1 MRARQPEKA
10 EATLDEMLARG
21 LQPNVIFF
29 STIVTG
35 WCITGQM
42 DRAVKVLD
50 KMRATGVRPVP
61 DVFAILIRGYMQAEL
76 PTEAEGVLALMEREG
91 LEPDKRIY
99 DLLISEL
106 TRLGYPSDVWRL
118 TQQARRKLGSAN
130 GAEVNGSGGVGTAAG
145 SAPLRTSR
153 SFNRVSATG
162 RGSYAESSSVA
173 LGSRPLQ
180 IPLSATVRPHLS
192 SAFSGK
198 REVRPYF
205 SCGKS
210 SQVSGTSL
218 LARLETLSRRRS
230 QVVRQQGSLIGTLS
244 TKLQPCP
251 VSISSPL
258 LEIGKAAFSLPISIR
273 TVALC

>member
-91 LEPDKRIY
+91 LQPDKRIY
-99 DLLISEL
+99 DLLINEL
-106 TRLGYPSDVWRL
+106 IRLGYPGDVWRL
-118 TQQARRKLGSAN
+118 TQQARQKLGSVN
-130 GAEVNGSGGVGTAAG
+130 GAEVNGSGGVGTAPG

-153 SFNRVSATG
+153 SFNRVSATE
-162 RGSYAESSSVA
+162 RGSYAESSRIA
-173 LGSRPLQ
+173 LGIRPPQ
-180 IPLSATVRPHLS
+180 IYLSTSVRLRLS
-192 SAFSGK
+192 SAFSGE
-198 REVRPYF
+198 REARPHF
-205 SCGKS
+205 SCGRS

-218 LARLETLSRRRS
+218 LARLKSLSCRRNRA
-230 QVVRQQGSLIGTLS
+230 VRQQGSLMGTLS
-244 TKLQPCP
+244 TKLQPGP
-251 VSISSPL
+251 VSNLSPS
-258 LEIGKAAFSLPISIR
+258 LEVGKAAFSQPISVR